1 MKNKVIAAILL
12 LLFFNIYSSA
22 YAQTISDEN
31 DYIKAVMD
39 SKELHSRLGEMY
51 TGYDCV
57 IKNVYN
63 KPVTIQNITIW
74 DNANSTVAYLSVKR
88 TSEDTAKSTIA
99 AGKPLALPTLGLSM
113 LASTAAVPFTLIGNK
128 IGNSNAQ
135 KEAKH
140 YDKIMSA
147 KTTLEPNEQVTIKT
161 MALKKYIPYVRIT
174 FLNPLTEENMVLEL
188 KK

>member
-1 MKNKVIAAILL
+1 MKNKVIAIILL
-12 LLFFNIYSSA
+12 LLSFNIYSSA
-22 YAQTISDEN
+22 FAQTISDEN
-31 DYIKAVMD
+31 DYIKAVME

-51 TGYDCV
+51 TGYECV

-63 KPVTIQNITIW
+63 KPVTIQNITVW

-88 TSEDTAKSTIA
+88 TAEDTAKATISS
-99 AGKPLALPTLGLSM
+99 GKPLALPTLGLSM
-113 LASTAAVPFTLIGNK
+113 LAATAAVPFALLGNK
-128 IGNSNAQ
+128 VGNSNAQ

-140 YDKIMSA
+140 YDKIISA

-174 FLNPLTEENMVLEL
+174 FLNPLTDENMLLEL